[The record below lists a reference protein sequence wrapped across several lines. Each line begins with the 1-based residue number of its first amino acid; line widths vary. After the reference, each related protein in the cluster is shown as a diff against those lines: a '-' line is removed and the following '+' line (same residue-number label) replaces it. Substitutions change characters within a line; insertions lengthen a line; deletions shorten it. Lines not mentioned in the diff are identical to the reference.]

1 MARGSK
7 LRKIKKSG
15 KETFASNVL
24 EKFDQS
30 MINSATMSLYGL
42 LAFNILVILY
52 TSGIIY
58 YLNKLQECACYQ
70 DKNKENYSNITYLIA
85 IESIILAINI
95 IYVIILSF
103 SIYFLSKIKKGGAEK
118 NNAIIY
124 AVLLLNIILYSFFI
138 YYVYKIYQN
147 ISSDCECT
155 QNWLRYLL
163 YIQTVFMAFYIII
176 MVYNLFS
183 NF

>member
-1 MARGSK
+1 MAKGSK
-7 LRKIKKSG
+7 LRKIKRSGQKS
-15 KETFASNVL
+15 TRNIL
-24 EKFDQS
+24 EKFDNS
-30 MINSATMSLYGL
+30 MINSAKMSLYGL

-58 YLNKLQECACYQ
+58 YLNKLQECTCYQ
-70 DKNKENYSNITYLIA
+70 EKNKENYSNITYLIA

-95 IYVIILSF
+95 IYVIILGG
-103 SIYFLSKIKKGGAEK
+103 SIYFLNNIKKGGAET
-118 NNAIIY
+118 NNALIY
-124 AVLLLNIILYSFFI
+124 IVLLLNIVLYSYFV

-147 ISSDCECT
+147 ISSDCVCT

-176 MVYNLFS
+176 MLYNLFS
-183 NF
+183 KF

>member
-1 MARGSK
+1 MAKGRQ

-15 KETFASNVL
+15 TKSSSDIL
-24 EKFDQS
+24 EKLDS
-30 MINSATMSLYGL
+30 KVIDAAKMSLYGL
-42 LAFNILVILY
+42 LAFNILVIIY
-52 TSGIIY
+52 TSAIIY

-70 DKNKENYSNITYLIA
+70 EKNKENYSNISYLIG

-95 IYVIILSF
+95 IYVIVLGA
-103 SIYFLSKIKKGGAEK
+103 SIYFLNKVKKGGAE
-118 NNAIIY
+118 NNNIMIY
-124 AVLLLNIILYSFFI
+124 IVLLLNIVLYSYFV

-147 ISSDCECT
+147 VSSDCECT

-176 MVYNLFS
+176 MLYNLFS
-183 NF
+183 KF